1 MINILGSGMYVPK
14 DVLTNDQLSEMV
26 DTSDEWIVSRTG
38 IKNRYIAKDEQTID
52 LAYKASLKAIE
63 DSKIDVD
70 EIDLIVV
77 ASMTAELKS
86 PGISNLLQERL
97 GINHSVMSFDINA
110 ACSGFVYAL
119 HVASSLVNTN
129 NFRKALVIGVER
141 MSSVMDYTDRNT
153 CVLFGDGAAGVIID
167 KSMSSQATFYSSS
180 LADKNLTLYVDE
192 FLKMDGRKV
201 YQFAIEIMPKAILEV
216 MENAKLT
223 FDDIDIIIPHQAN
236 YRIIESVAKHLG
248 LPKEKFFV
256 NIEKY
261 ANTSAA
267 SIPIALHEY
276 RINHG
281 GKGKKAL
288 LVGFGAG
295 FTWSAAIIDL

>member
-129 NFRKALVIGVER
+129 NFR
-141 MSSVMDYTDRNT
+141 
-153 CVLFGDGAAGVIID
+153 
-167 KSMSSQATFYSSS
+167 
-180 LADKNLTLYVDE
+180 
-192 FLKMDGRKV
+192 
-201 YQFAIEIMPKAILEV
+201 
-216 MENAKLT
+216 
-223 FDDIDIIIPHQAN
+223 
-236 YRIIESVAKHLG
+236 
-248 LPKEKFFV
+248 
-256 NIEKY
+256 
-261 ANTSAA
+261 
-267 SIPIALHEY
+267 IA
-276 RINHG
+276 
-281 GKGKKAL
+281 
-288 LVGFGAG
+288 
-295 FTWSAAIIDL
+295 